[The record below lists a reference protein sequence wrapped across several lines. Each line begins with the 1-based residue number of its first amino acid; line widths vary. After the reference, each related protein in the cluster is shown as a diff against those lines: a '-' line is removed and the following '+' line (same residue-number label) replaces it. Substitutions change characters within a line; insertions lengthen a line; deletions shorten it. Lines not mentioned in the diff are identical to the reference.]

1 MAFEGGHEMNR
12 DQYRAVKAY
21 LALFIMAFAA
31 VSPFTLLADTHQ
43 RGDFQRGAK
52 SWSENCGRCH
62 NIRDPQDLR
71 DDEWVTSISHM
82 RIRAGLTGQ
91 EARDIL
97 TFLQASNTP
106 APAVAATPVA
116 TTDDVTSNVTG
127 LSGATVYAQTC
138 VACHGDNGKG
148 ALPGIADF
156 TAAEGPLSQSDDI
169 LLQHIGEGF
178 QSPGSTMAM
187 PPRGG
192 NPNLTDA
199 DIRAVLGYL
208 RKTFGQ

>member
-1 MAFEGGHEMNR
+1 MNR

-97 TFLQASNTP
+97 AFLQASNAP
-106 APAVAATPVA
+106 APAVVMRPAAMTEN
-116 TTDDVTSNVTG
+116 VTSTVTG

-138 VACHGDNGKG
+138 VACHADNGTG
-148 ALPGIADF
+148 ALPGIPDF
-156 TAAEGPLSQSDDI
+156 TAAGGPLGQSDEV
-169 LLQHIGEGF
+169 LLRHIIDGF

-192 NPNLTDA
+192 NPALTDA
-199 DIRAVLGYL
+199 DIKSVLEYL
-208 RKTFGQ
+208 RRSFGQ